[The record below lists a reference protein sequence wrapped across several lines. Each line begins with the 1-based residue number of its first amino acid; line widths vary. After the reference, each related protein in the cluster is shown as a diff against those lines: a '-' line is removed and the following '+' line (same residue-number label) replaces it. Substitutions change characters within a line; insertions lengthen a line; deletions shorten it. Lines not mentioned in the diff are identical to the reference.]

1 MHERGLPIICP
12 PMPEN
17 AVREAQGF
25 EATASLLNDGIA
37 FDGIF
42 AANDFIALGAMR
54 ALGDH
59 GIKVGSDVRVI
70 GFDGIATGAYSQPPL
85 TTIEQDYRL
94 AGEMLVDALIA
105 ALRGNDAD
113 IAPVPV
119 RLLERA
125 SA

>member
-1 MHERGLPIICP
+1 
-12 PMPEN
+12 
-17 AVREAQGF
+17 
-25 EATASLLNDGIA
+25 
-37 FDGIF
+37 
-42 AANDFIALGAMR
+42 
-54 ALGDH
+54 
-59 GIKVGSDVRVI
+59 VRVI

-105 ALRGNDAD
+105 AMKGEDVVLA
-113 IAPVPV
+113 AVPV